1 MRARH
6 LFSFFGR
13 TPVTVAAAC
22 LAVVPASLLAQ
33 GSKDKNPSSKV
44 YVTDVN
50 GTALIDTGDAIE
62 DLTKRSVYTAQGT
75 VIETK
80 RSEDPADDAK
90 HFSTMVYSNGTGAFY
105 DVDTRVEVRKFSQEP
120 FRPDRQDMEVE
131 PSMTET
137 QAFVARG
144 TVGLCN
150 SKMVAGSTMAYQTAQ
165 GVANIR
171 GQKVVIEAGQGFTK
185 ISMLEG
191 DSTVKAGPQ
200 DMGGHLLESGY
211 QAIIRN
217 GQAGAPNSIEIIP
230 IPRDEMPGLDDKVT
244 MACNAKKAVYFDVR
258 ERSETNNPNAAGGN
272 EVAGGS
278 NGNGEGGDAPI
289 TAFDGNSATSSVTV
303 REIVPIE
310 VVPTNLPVQFTI
322 SPAKIVAPAT
332 GG

>member
-1 MRARH
+1 MRDKH
-6 LFSFFGR
+6 LSSFLGR
-13 TPVTVAAAC
+13 APFTVAAAC
-22 LAVVPASLLAQ
+22 LAIVPASVFAQ
-33 GSKDKNPSSKV
+33 SPEKNPSSKV

-80 RSEDPADDAK
+80 RSTDPADVAK

-120 FRPDRQDMEVE
+120 FKPDRQDMEME
-131 PSMTET
+131 PSMTSTE
-137 QAFVARG
+137 AFVARG
-144 TVGLCN
+144 VVGLCN

-191 DSTVKAGPQ
+191 DSTVKAGAQ

-217 GQAGAPNSIEIIP
+217 GENGAPNSIQIVP
-230 IPRDEMPGLDDKVT
+230 IPREEMPALDDKVT
-244 MACNAKKAVYFDVR
+244 MACNAKKSVYFDIR
-258 ERSETNNPNAAGGN
+258 ERTETFAPGSDAAGSDA
-272 EVAGGS
+272 AGS
-278 NGNGEGGDAPI
+278 ANGDPNSPI

-303 REIVPIE
+303 REFIPIE
-310 VVPTNLPVQFTI
+310 VVPTNLPVQYTV
-322 SPAKIVAPAT
+322 SPAKLVTPAT